1 MFAQAIQDNLNQFSK
16 TLTNAIAFCDKA
28 NAFADAKKFEV
39 TNLLSARLAPDQFNF
54 IRQIQIATDV
64 AKGAAARLSGQ
75 EPPKWDDN
83 EATIN
88 DVKARLQKTV
98 DYLKTMKPENFK
110 DAETRKII
118 QPRTPDQY
126 LTGKEFFYEH
136 ALPNFFFHVTTAYA
150 ILRHNGVDIGKKDYL
165 GTIPYK
171 KL

>member
-1 MFAQAIQDNLNQFSK
+1 MFANTVQDTLAQYTK
-16 TLTNAIAFCDKA
+16 TLTNTIAFCDKA
-28 NAFADAKKFEV
+28 AQYADSKKFEV
-39 TNLLSARLAPDQFNF
+39 ANLLNARLAPDQFNF

-75 EPPKWDDN
+75 EPPKWEDN
-83 EATIN
+83 EATLS

-98 DYLKTMKPENFK
+98 DYLKTMKAENFK
-110 DAETRKII
+110 DAETRKIV

-136 ALPNFFFHVTTAYA
+136 AMPNFFFHITTAYA
-150 ILRHNGVDIGKKDYL
+150 ILRHNGVEVGKKDYL
-165 GTIPYK
+165 GTLSYK